1 MEFIWIFFIIA
12 FAIFYKSES
21 LIRKFDD
28 FKLLGLE
35 RSKKYSNTQITQESI
50 DLLPLPVQKYLKFVG
65 IIGKNKVYNFKT
77 KITAKM
83 KIDYN
88 KDFVESNIV
97 QYTFDKGLMRIFFM
111 KMNYKGIPIIG
122 FDSFLDGEA
131 KLTMKVLGL
140 FTTAYE
146 KGKKINKAET
156 VTLFNDMCILAPSL
170 LIDANV
176 KWKTLD
182 DYSVEA
188 EFKNDKEVISAIL
201 LFNRDYKLINF
212 ISNDRYYLKKG
223 EKFKNVKW
231 STSINNYKIINGYNL
246 PTKYRAYWH
255 FDKKDFCYLKTNID
269 KIEYNVEY

>member
-65 IIGKNKVYNFKT
+65 IIGKNKVYNFKI

-88 KDFVESNIV
+88 TDFVESNIV

-131 KLTMKVLGL
+131 KLKMKILGL
-140 FTTAYE
+140 FTTVYE

-170 LIDANV
+170 LVDANI

-223 EKFKNVKW
+223 EEFKNVKW
-231 STSINNYKIINGYNL
+231 STPISEYSIINGYNL

-255 FDKKDFCYLKTNID
+255 FDEKDFCYLKTNID